1 MSTSLAAALG
11 GAAGGVALV
20 GIAAILIWYC
30 LFRRRNSSRT
40 SESNSS
46 EPSLQVEGGSELAL
60 RGGVSYPLELQGARC
75 LTLQELNAAT
85 KNFSSINLI
94 GFGMFGE
101 VYKGLLQDG
110 MIVAIKR
117 RSSIPSQQFIQ
128 EVHHL
133 SSIRH
138 RNLVSLLGY
147 CQENDLQMLVYE
159 YIPNGSVSAHLYGAS
174 QVSSGKLEFKHRLS
188 IAHGTAKGDHLQK
201 HRPSMVI
208 LKFQIGVSPFAA
220 RFASLLQQKAPN
232 ILLKSLSHL
241 HSLNPPMV
249 HMNFKTA
256 NVLVDEDFIPKVA
269 DAGLRSLLDRV
280 DGAGPSSRTA
290 TDDPFLDPEAK
301 DSGIF
306 SKESDVYSFGVF
318 LLELVSGREVR
329 LDRSIIE
336 WAQNYQES
344 STFSAFVDQRMGSS
358 FTSEG
363 MREFLRLITWCVNPL
378 SERRPPMNYV
388 EMEIDRIREKE
399 MSLTTIMGEGTTTV
413 TLGSQLFTTSK

>member
-188 IAHGTAKGDHLQK
+188 IAHGTAKG
-201 HRPSMVI
+201 
-208 LKFQIGVSPFAA
+208 
-220 RFASLLQQKAPN
+220 
-232 ILLKSLSHL
+232 LSHL

>member
-60 RGGVSYPLELQGARC
+60 RGGVPYPLELQGARC

-188 IAHGTAKGDHLQK
+188 IAHGTAKG
-201 HRPSMVI
+201 
-208 LKFQIGVSPFAA
+208 
-220 RFASLLQQKAPN
+220 
-232 ILLKSLSHL
+232 LSHL

-290 TDDPFLDPEAK
+290 TDDPFLDPEVK

-329 LDRSIIE
+329 SDRSIIE

>member
-1 MSTSLAAALG
+1 M
-11 GAAGGVALV
+11 
-20 GIAAILIWYC
+20 
-30 LFRRRNSSRT
+30 RRRNKHLVPKRSQVQCIVGPASSQLVHCAELDPILNVNLSCGSSRRCCRRCGIGRD
-40 SESNSS
+40 SGNPHMVLLI
-46 EPSLQVEGGSELAL
+46 PSKEFFEDFRIQLIRAIS
-60 RGGVSYPLELQGARC
+60 
-75 LTLQELNAAT
+75 T
-85 KNFSSINLI
+85 SSINLI

-188 IAHGTAKGDHLQK
+188 IAHGTAKG
-201 HRPSMVI
+201 
-208 LKFQIGVSPFAA
+208 
-220 RFASLLQQKAPN
+220 
-232 ILLKSLSHL
+232 LSHL

-336 WAQNYQES
+336 WILSNSSTRNTIISIIAASQAQNYQES